1 MRPALQQLFA
11 QQRALQSQRALDNW
25 ELLGAAARAYPLRAW
40 LLRFRDE
47 MTSELAM
54 ASEQGGARD
63 PARRQLLALR
73 LERLLPL
80 LGRQQ
85 QRQAWLAEVWA
96 LRGQVMSAVLALTLT
111 LTLTL
116 TLAR

>member
-1 MRPALQQLFA
+1 M
-11 QQRALQSQRALDNW
+11 QSWGGR
-25 ELLGAAARAYPLRAW
+25 R
-40 LLRFRDE
+40 
-47 MTSELAM
+47 
-54 ASEQGGARD
+54 GARE

-96 LRGQVMSAVLALTLT
+96 LRGQVMSAVLTLSLTLTLALALALTLT

-116 TLAR
+116 SLSLSLSLTLTR